1 MLPVTEKMDAVGFW
15 SLEVWGGAT
24 FDTCLRFLNED
35 PWERLR
41 TFKRHAPKTPLQML
55 LRGQNVVGYRH
66 YADDVVE
73 RFVVRARANGIDVF
87 RIFDALN
94 DLRNI
99 EVPMRIATR
108 EGAHVQAC
116 ISYTLSP
123 VHSID
128 GFVEMARQMAQMGAD
143 SVCIKDMAGLLSPY
157 DASELVGRLKAT
169 LDIPIQ
175 LHTHYTSGMASAT
188 ALKAVEAGLDV
199 LDTAISA
206 MALGTSQP
214 PTESFVAMLK
224 DRTRDTGLDLALLSD
239 IAQQL
244 TQIRKKYAG
253 FETGLFG
260 VDTNVLLFQ
269 IPGGMISNLI
279 SQLREQN
286 ALHRLNDVLAEV
298 PRVRKDLGYPPLVT
312 PTSQI
317 VGTQAVLNVVL
328 GERYKMV
335 PNEVRSLVKGLYG
348 RTPAPVDPEV
358 RRKIIGDEE
367 PVQSRPADLLEPE
380 MEKAAK
386 EIGELAR
393 SEEDVLSYVLFP
405 QVATQ
410 FFKRRARG
418 EGLPAETVAV
428 LAAALARAEAGT
440 RT

>member
-1 MLPVTEKMDAVGFW
+1 
-15 SLEVWGGAT
+15 
-24 FDTCLRFLNED
+24 
-35 PWERLR
+35 
-41 TFKRHAPKTPLQML
+41 
-55 LRGQNVVGYRH
+55 
-66 YADDVVE
+66 
-73 RFVVRARANGIDVF
+73 
-87 RIFDALN
+87 
-94 DLRNI
+94 
-99 EVPMRIATR
+99 
-108 EGAHVQAC
+108 
-116 ISYTLSP
+116 
-123 VHSID
+123 
-128 GFVEMARQMAQMGAD
+128 
-143 SVCIKDMAGLLSPY
+143 MAGLLSPY
-157 DASELVGRLKAT
+157 DALELVGRLKAT

-188 ALKAVEAGLDV
+188 ALKAAEAGLDI

-206 MALGTSQP
+206 MALSTSQP
-214 PTESFVAMLK
+214 PTETFVAMLK
-224 DRTRDTGLDLALLSD
+224 DRPRDTGLNLALLSD

-279 SQLREQN
+279 SQLREQD
-286 ALHRLNDVLAEV
+286 ALDKLNDVLAEV

-317 VGTQAVLNVVL
+317 VGTQAVLNVVM

-335 PNEVRSLVKGLYG
+335 PNEVRSLAKGLYG

-367 PVQSRPADLLEPE
+367 PVQCRPADLLEPE

-393 SEEDVLSYVLFP
+393 CEEDVLSYVLFP

-410 FFKRRARG
+410 FFKRRTRG
-418 EGLPAETVAV
+418 AALPVETVAV
-428 LAAALARAEAGT
+428 LAAALARQEAGA
-440 RT
+440 RA